1 MWVFEFALLELLP
14 DFPTHDFSFH
24 FIVMFG
30 PSCIQIHT
38 TLFQRLAILISSN
51 TSQVVRPACSH
62 LLYLYKSPHTRSY
75 LPRSHVSHHIPPNTS
90 LTPTRF
96 ITGYLDTQ
104 IDLTRDRPSWFPPGK
119 SLQPPTSLLEVRH
132 CIVHRQMPSL
142 GELKRAAQSALNWL
156 WEWYWAHLEAAFGL
170 PSTNHPFQEDS
181 STQDSGTADRLH
193 SLLKTYVKARKSEIK
208 AKRRSDLCTAAGTAV
223 AAYKTRFSPS
233 PTTPPSA
240 STQTVLLGVLVQQSL
255 ILPADKKAGSSMS
268 GAFLVW
274 SPLLLAF
281 AAESASF
288 VAELVKQVIKDMNDV
303 GRRAEEREGLCE
315 WAVHMLGSREWA
327 VARGGQERAMRER
340 VLGECMTEL
349 GAWNLRLADGIV
361 GGMEDGEAELWKA
374 ILDAS
379 RNEGDGEMMV
389 TDHTKATTG
398 ESEEKGGK
406 EAEAVKLK
414 PGEDVRPV
422 ESAEPSEAQEKIKGP
437 RKVVGLWKPKPI
449 GWLPEGW
456 DEDA

>member
-1 MWVFEFALLELLP
+1 M
-14 DFPTHDFSFH
+14 
-24 FIVMFG
+24 
-30 PSCIQIHT
+30 
-38 TLFQRLAILISSN
+38 
-51 TSQVVRPACSH
+51 
-62 LLYLYKSPHTRSY
+62 
-75 LPRSHVSHHIPPNTS
+75 
-90 LTPTRF
+90 
-96 ITGYLDTQ
+96 
-104 IDLTRDRPSWFPPGK
+104 
-119 SLQPPTSLLEVRH
+119 
-132 CIVHRQMPSL
+132 HRQMPSL

-170 PSTNHPFQEDS
+170 PSTSPFHESTS
-181 STQDSGTADRLH
+181 SQDSGTVERLH
-193 SLLKTYVKARKSEIK
+193 SLLKSYAKARKSEIK
-208 AKRRSDLCTAAGTAV
+208 AKRRSDLCTAASTAV

-233 PTTPPSA
+233 PTTPPLA
-240 STQTVLLGVLVQQSL
+240 STQTALLGVLVQQSL

-288 VAELVKQVIKDMNDV
+288 VAELVKQVIKEMNDV
-303 GRRAEEREGLCE
+303 GRREEEREGLCE
-315 WAVHMLGSREWA
+315 WAVYMLGSKEWA

-349 GAWNLRLADGIV
+349 GTWNLRLADGIV
-361 GGMEDGEAELWKA
+361 GGMEDGEAELWRA

-379 RNEGDGEMMV
+379 RSEGDGEMMV
-389 TDHTKATTG
+389 TDHTKATAG
-398 ESEEKGGK
+398 ESEEKGEMEVGVV
-406 EAEAVKLK
+406 ELG
-414 PGEDVRPV
+414 PGEDAMPV
-422 ESAEPSEAQEKIKGP
+422 ESVEPNEALEKIKGP

>member
-1 MWVFEFALLELLP
+1 
-14 DFPTHDFSFH
+14 
-24 FIVMFG
+24 
-30 PSCIQIHT
+30 
-38 TLFQRLAILISSN
+38 
-51 TSQVVRPACSH
+51 
-62 LLYLYKSPHTRSY
+62 
-75 LPRSHVSHHIPPNTS
+75 
-90 LTPTRF
+90 
-96 ITGYLDTQ
+96 
-104 IDLTRDRPSWFPPGK
+104 
-119 SLQPPTSLLEVRH
+119 
-132 CIVHRQMPSL
+132 
-142 GELKRAAQSALNWL
+142 
-156 WEWYWAHLEAAFGL
+156 
-170 PSTNHPFQEDS
+170 
-181 STQDSGTADRLH
+181 
-193 SLLKTYVKARKSEIK
+193 
-208 AKRRSDLCTAAGTAV
+208 
-223 AAYKTRFSPS
+223 
-233 PTTPPSA
+233 
-240 STQTVLLGVLVQQSL
+240 
-255 ILPADKKAGSSMS
+255 
-268 GAFLVW
+268 
-274 SPLLLAF
+274 
-281 AAESASF
+281 
-288 VAELVKQVIKDMNDV
+288 
-303 GRRAEEREGLCE
+303 
-315 WAVHMLGSREWA
+315 
-327 VARGGQERAMRER
+327 MRER